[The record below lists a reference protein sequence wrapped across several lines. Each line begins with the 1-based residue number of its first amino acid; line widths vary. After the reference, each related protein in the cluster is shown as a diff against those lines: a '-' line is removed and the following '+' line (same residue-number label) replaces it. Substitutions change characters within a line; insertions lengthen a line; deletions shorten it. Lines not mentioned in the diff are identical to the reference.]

1 MSLLSRLPAVLS
13 AALLLPEEGE
23 HAEKFLGLPLWIWE
37 LLNLALFL
45 GLLFHFL
52 ARPLTAAFRKR
63 QVEIEQRRQEA
74 EKRRAAVDRLAA
86 DLRERTAGVEREV
99 EEIRK
104 QGVSD
109 GESIRAELALRAKD
123 EAERIRKGAEDEI
136 ERRVAAA
143 RAQLRQSAADLT
155 GTAATELLA
164 REITEEDRRQLLS
177 DSVVR
182 LKDAR

>member
-1 MSLLSRLPAVLS
+1 MILLSHLPAVLP
-13 AALLLPEEGE
+13 AALLVSEEGE
-23 HAEKFLGLPLWIWE
+23 HAEKFLGLPLWIWQ

-45 GLLFHFL
+45 GLLFYLL
-52 ARPLTAAFRKR
+52 ARPLTEAFRKR
-63 QVEIEQRRQEA
+63 QVEVEERRKEA

-86 DLRERTAGVEREV
+86 DIRERTSRIEREA

-104 QGVSD
+104 QAVTD
-109 GESIRAELALRAKD
+109 GERIRAELAQRAKD

-143 RAQLRQSAADLT
+143 RAQLRQTAADLT

-164 REITEEDRRQLLS
+164 REITEEDRRRLLS
-177 DSVVR
+177 DSVSR
-182 LKDAR
+182 LRDAR